1 MWRVDS
7 LEKTLMLV
15 KIGGRRRRGRQRMRW
30 LDGITDSVDMG
41 LSKLWELVMDR
52 EAWRAVIHGVAKSR
66 TQLSDWTEL
75 NWTQLSN
82 WEINV
87 ETILLCNYRPYLN
100 FTRALFGASLVAQ
113 TVKSLPAMRETQI
126 RSLGQKDSLRR
137 EWQPIPLFLFG
148 KFPGQRNLVGYSPW
162 GHKELVFSQKFFF
175 FYFPRSS
182 RDSYHA
188 FSSFVASVSSYCKNP
203 ILSLFSLPW

>member
-1 MWRVDS
+1 MRRVDS
-7 LEKTLMLV
+7 LKKTLILV

-41 LSKLWELVMDR
+41 LGELWELVMDR
-52 EAWRAVIHGVAKSR
+52 EAWHAVIHGVAKGH

-100 FTRALFGASLVAQ
+100 FNRALFGASLVAQ

-126 RSLGQKDSLRR
+126 RSWVRKIPWRR
-137 EWQPIPLFLFG
+137 DWQPIPLFLFG
-148 KFPGQRNLVGYSPW
+148 KFHGQRNLVGYSPW

-175 FYFPRSS
+175 SFPRSS
-182 RDSYHA
+182 WDSYHA

-203 ILSLFSLPW
+203 ILSLFSSPW